1 MNLAAPTNFQFASDA
16 AIFTLTFLLTF
27 IMNTFLKLLRGQL
40 VFRIF
45 VRKWSFGILFL
56 NSRKERPPALYVALY
71 LINSIPRPQG
81 TCWGPRHWQLWTL
94 FVWFLSKT
102 KNPDPIWPTP
112 RTQWF
117 RICHCTTKAITM
129 GAWKKNGRCVDLA
142 RAILHRPPLKQT
154 GKMLS
159 Y

>member
-16 AIFTLTFLLTF
+16 AIFTLSFLLTF

-71 LINSIPRPQG
+71 LININTSASGYLLRSTSLTTLNSLRVISFEDQKSWSNMADTSYSMVPYLSLYDEGNNDGSVKEKWKMCRP
-81 TCWGPRHWQLWTL
+81 CESH
-94 FVWFLSKT
+94 S
-102 KNPDPIWPTP
+102 
-112 RTQWF
+112 
-117 RICHCTTKAITM
+117 
-129 GAWKKNGRCVDLA
+129 
-142 RAILHRPPLKQT
+142 PPSAT
-154 GKMLS
+154 EANR
-159 Y
+159 